1 MLKIFR
7 KPYIQAVLFCNTD
20 SLSSLYE
27 GTGNGAALISNRVS
41 WFLDIK
47 GPSLSL
53 DTACSSSLVALH
65 LACQSIRAGE
75 STSVRT
81 PPIITE
87 VTLCSSSLGNC
98 RRYQYHFDARDAKRY
113 DITPFPQ
120 SRLQVHVV

>member
-7 KPYIQAVLFCNTD
+7 KTNTQALLFFNTD
-20 SLSSLYE
+20 SLPSLYE

-75 STSVRT
+75 STSVRA
-81 PPIITE
+81 PPIIEE

-98 RRYQYHFDARDAKRY
+98 RRYQYHFNARDAKCY
-113 DITPFPQ
+113 DITPFSQ
-120 SRLQVHVV
+120 S